1 MEKMPY
7 QEVTAVEPVVSTVPL
22 PSPIPSAADWRTG
35 LPTLIG
41 SMVTLRELR
50 LSDAPSLFVS
60 LTTDE
65 VARFISPPPTT
76 LDGFERFIGWAHRQ
90 RAAGQYICFAVVART
105 SDIAIGLFQQLVNP
119 LGEGIGAAGVYAGNY
134 SMLSLESAVLN
145 TANQITL
152 LGLVLYVLILVP
164 GLRRGSPLQHEMRLM
179 AAIFALT
186 ALFAPQIFVIKS
198 TFAFFFF
205 LGANAALSE
214 RSLAVGHR
222 HEARAAQRHVGQRHA
237 LAEPGERAVLTQTVV
252 DGDPRGLLP

>member
-7 QEVTAVEPVVSTVPL
+7 QDVTAVEPVVSTVPL

-105 SDIAIGLFQQLVNP
+105 SDIAVGLFQ
-119 LGEGIGAAGVYAGNY
+119 IR
-134 SMLSLESAVLN
+134 SLEPSFGNAEWGFAIAHEFWGTGAFVEG
-145 TANQITL
+145 AS
-152 LGLVLYVLILVP
+152 LVLD
-164 GLRRGSPLQHEMRLM
+164 
-179 AAIFALT
+179 
-186 ALFAPQIFVIKS
+186 
-198 TFAFFFF
+198 FAFTI
-205 LGANAALSE
+205 LG
-214 RSLAVGHR
+214 RHR
-222 HEARAAQRHVGQRHA
+222 LEARAATVNGRGNAALRKIGAKREGVLRKSFLRH
-237 LAEPGERAVLTQTVV
+237 GEYLDQSLWTILGEDWLDAKATW
-252 DGDPRGLLP
+252 GSPIIH

>member
-50 LSDAPSLFVS
+50 VSDAPSLFVS

-105 SDIAIGLFQQLVNP
+105 SDIAIGLFQ
-119 LGEGIGAAGVYAGNY
+119 IR
-134 SMLSLESAVLN
+134 SLEPSFGNAEWGFAIAYEFWGTGAFVEG
-145 TANQITL
+145 AS
-152 LGLVLYVLILVP
+152 LVLD
-164 GLRRGSPLQHEMRLM
+164 
-179 AAIFALT
+179 
-186 ALFAPQIFVIKS
+186 
-198 TFAFFFF
+198 FAFTI
-205 LGANAALSE
+205 LGS
-214 RSLAVGHR
+214 HR
-222 HEARAAQRHVGQRHA
+222 LEARAATVNGRGNAALRKIGAKREGVLRKSFLRH
-237 LAEPGERAVLTQTVV
+237 GEYLDQSLWTILGEDWLDAKATW
-252 DGDPRGLLP
+252 GSPIIH

>member
-7 QEVTAVEPVVSTVPL
+7 QDVTAVEPVVSTVPL

-76 LDGFERFIGWAHRQ
+76 LDGFERFIGWAQRQ

-105 SDIAIGLFQQLVNP
+105 SDIAIGLFQ
-119 LGEGIGAAGVYAGNY
+119 IR
-134 SMLSLESAVLN
+134 SLEPSFGNAEWGFAIAYEFWGTGAFVEG
-145 TANQITL
+145 AS
-152 LGLVLYVLILVP
+152 LVLD
-164 GLRRGSPLQHEMRLM
+164 
-179 AAIFALT
+179 
-186 ALFAPQIFVIKS
+186 
-198 TFAFFFF
+198 FAFTI
-205 LGANAALSE
+205 LGS
-214 RSLAVGHR
+214 HR
-222 HEARAAQRHVGQRHA
+222 LEARAATVNGRGNAALRKIGARREGVLRKSFLRH
-237 LAEPGERAVLTQTVV
+237 GEYLDQSLWTILGEDWLDAKATW
-252 DGDPRGLLP
+252 GSPIIH

>member
-7 QEVTAVEPVVSTVPL
+7 QDVTAVEPVVSTVPL

-105 SDIAIGLFQQLVNP
+105 SDIAIGLFQ
-119 LGEGIGAAGVYAGNY
+119 IR
-134 SMLSLESAVLN
+134 SLEPSFGNAEWGFAIAYEFWGTGAFVEG
-145 TANQITL
+145 AS
-152 LGLVLYVLILVP
+152 LVLD
-164 GLRRGSPLQHEMRLM
+164 
-179 AAIFALT
+179 
-186 ALFAPQIFVIKS
+186 
-198 TFAFFFF
+198 FAFTI
-205 LGANAALSE
+205 LGS
-214 RSLAVGHR
+214 HR
-222 HEARAAQRHVGQRHA
+222 LEARAATVNGRGNAALRKIGAKREGVLRKSFLRH
-237 LAEPGERAVLTQTVV
+237 GEYLDQSLWTILGEDWLDAKATW
-252 DGDPRGLLP
+252 GSPIIH

>member
-7 QEVTAVEPVVSTVPL
+7 QDVTAVEPVVSTVPL

-105 SDIAIGLFQQLVNP
+105 SDIAVGLFQ
-119 LGEGIGAAGVYAGNY
+119 IR
-134 SMLSLESAVLN
+134 SLEPSFGNAEWGFAIAHEFWGTGAFVEG
-145 TANQITL
+145 AS
-152 LGLVLYVLILVP
+152 LVLD
-164 GLRRGSPLQHEMRLM
+164 
-179 AAIFALT
+179 
-186 ALFAPQIFVIKS
+186 
-198 TFAFFFF
+198 FAFTI
-205 LGANAALSE
+205 LGS
-214 RSLAVGHR
+214 HR
-222 HEARAAQRHVGQRHA
+222 LEARAATVNGRGNAALRKIGAKREGVLRKSFLRH
-237 LAEPGERAVLTQTVV
+237 GEYLDQSLWTILGEDWLDAKATW
-252 DGDPRGLLP
+252 GSPIIH

>member
-60 LTTDE
+60 LTTYE

-105 SDIAIGLFQQLVNP
+105 SDIAIGLFQ
-119 LGEGIGAAGVYAGNY
+119 IR
-134 SMLSLESAVLN
+134 SLEPSFGNAEWGFAIAYEFWGTGAFVEG
-145 TANQITL
+145 AS
-152 LGLVLYVLILVP
+152 LVLD
-164 GLRRGSPLQHEMRLM
+164 
-179 AAIFALT
+179 
-186 ALFAPQIFVIKS
+186 
-198 TFAFFFF
+198 FAFTI
-205 LGANAALSE
+205 LGS
-214 RSLAVGHR
+214 HR
-222 HEARAAQRHVGQRHA
+222 LEARAATVNGRGNAALRKIGAKREGVLRKSFLRH
-237 LAEPGERAVLTQTVV
+237 GEYLDQSLWTILGEDWLDAKATW
-252 DGDPRGLLP
+252 GSPIIH

>member
-7 QEVTAVEPVVSTVPL
+7 QDVTAVEPVVSTVPL

-105 SDIAIGLFQQLVNP
+105 SDIAVGLFL
-119 LGEGIGAAGVYAGNY
+119 IR
-134 SMLSLESAVLN
+134 SLEPSFGNAEWGFAIAHEFWGTGAFVEG
-145 TANQITL
+145 AS
-152 LGLVLYVLILVP
+152 LVLD
-164 GLRRGSPLQHEMRLM
+164 
-179 AAIFALT
+179 
-186 ALFAPQIFVIKS
+186 
-198 TFAFFFF
+198 FAFTI
-205 LGANAALSE
+205 LGS
-214 RSLAVGHR
+214 HR
-222 HEARAAQRHVGQRHA
+222 LEARAATVNGRGNAALRKIGAKREGVLRKSFLRH
-237 LAEPGERAVLTQTVV
+237 GEYLDQSLWTILGEDWLDAKATW
-252 DGDPRGLLP
+252 GSPIIH